1 MGLTNLITLGGVLVV
16 KVFEASQAP
25 VKWRVTDPD
34 VFNALC
40 KLGAT
45 QAVTDGLAYKDR
57 YEAYR
62 VVEAYR
68 VLFRRYRPDLRV
80 RCRIGYYED
89 GKYRWFARVEPRA
102 GITG

>member
-1 MGLTNLITLGGVLVV
+1 MV

-25 VKWRVTDPD
+25 VEWRVTDPG
-34 VFNALC
+34 VFDALC

-45 QAVTDGLAYKDR
+45 QAVTDGLAYEDR

-68 VLFRRYRPDLRV
+68 ILLRRYHPDLRL
-80 RCRIGYYED
+80 RCRIAYYND
-89 GKYRWFARVEPRA
+89 GKFRWFARVEPRA
-102 GITG
+102 DTTG